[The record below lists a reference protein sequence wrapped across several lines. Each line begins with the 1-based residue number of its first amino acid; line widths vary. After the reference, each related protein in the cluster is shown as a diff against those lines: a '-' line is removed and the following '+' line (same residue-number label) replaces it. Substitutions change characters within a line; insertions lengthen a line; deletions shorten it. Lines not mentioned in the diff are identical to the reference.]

1 MLAVTVL
8 GSSATMLAA
17 TSVNLALPSLAAD
30 LGADSSQQQWVVN
43 AYLLAMASFILLGG
57 SLGDHYGRVAVYR
70 HSRRRPG
77 VGCRCLVRAGCGRP
91 RHRPRDR
98 GLLVTMSR
106 RLVYVVNIFLVV
118 AVAVFS
124 SRVPE
129 TRDPRARGEPIDFSG
144 AAATVVLLGCSSYLL
159 INASDLAFGVRE
171 YAVLAAVVVAAAAA
185 AAVVLWHI
193 EPNRPHAM
201 VPLDLFA
208 DRRFVAA
215 NVVTLLLY
223 AGLGLMFFLVS
234 LQLQVSAGWSAFTAG
249 LALVPV
255 MVILLVLSPTA
266 GSLAA
271 RYEPRWLLTFGS
283 LLMAV
288 GLAMLSSIDGDSMY
302 LSDVLGPVS
311 VAGLGLVAVVAP
323 VTSAALDSVPATR
336 AGAASAANNAV
347 ARTGLLF
354 AVAAVPLVVGLS
366 GDALLIPEELTA
378 GYRPAMLIAAAL
390 TALAGLAAAV
400 LIRPVIVT
408 PDAIGAELRP

>member
-1 MLAVTVL
+1 MNRGAGTALGSPTSTGTPPPAPVSDRPLNAQGRAVALPLSSAGGRWVLAVTVL

-185 AAVVLWHI
+185 AAAAVVVLWHI

-201 VPLDLFA
+201 VPS
-208 DRRFVAA
+208 
-215 NVVTLLLY
+215 T
-223 AGLGLMFFLVS
+223 
-234 LQLQVSAGWSAFTAG
+234 
-249 LALVPV
+249 
-255 MVILLVLSPTA
+255 
-266 GSLAA
+266 
-271 RYEPRWLLTFGS
+271 S
-283 LLMAV
+283 LLIV
-288 GLAMLSSIDGDSMY
+288 GSSPPTWSRFFFT
-302 LSDVLGPVS
+302 PVW
-311 VAGLGLVAVVAP
+311 A
-323 VTSAALDSVPATR
+323 
-336 AGAASAANNAV
+336 
-347 ARTGLLF
+347 
-354 AVAAVPLVVGLS
+354 
-366 GDALLIPEELTA
+366 
-378 GYRPAMLIAAAL
+378 
-390 TALAGLAAAV
+390 
-400 LIRPVIVT
+400 
-408 PDAIGAELRP
+408 